1 MVGESFALAEDLAEL
16 IAGLRAVDT
25 RGRVFGGAGRGG
37 DLMSQDAWVQ
47 KCLRKSEQLLDVPRL
62 SALWHDLRCLPGGGR
77 PDAMNHGDLVPGNVL
92 VDHGR
97 LVGIIDVGGFGP
109 ADPALDL
116 VAGWHL
122 LAEGPR
128 RVLRS
133 TLGGDDLE
141 WARGTA
147 WAFAQA
153 IGLVWYYAESNPPVS
168 RWGRRTLD
176 QICAAGL

>member
-1 MVGESFALAEDLAEL
+1 
-16 IAGLRAVDT
+16 
-25 RGRVFGGAGRGG
+25 
-37 DLMSQDAWVQ
+37 VQ
-47 KCLRKSEQLLDVPRL
+47 TCLQNSEQLLDVPRL
-62 SALWHDLRCLPGGGR
+62 SALWHNLRRLPGAGR

-92 VDHGR
+92 VDRGR

-133 TLGGDDLE
+133 TLGSDDLE

-176 QICAAGL
+176 QICTAGP